1 MFVIWLI
8 HERDGAMEYY
18 TINDI
23 QILTGYSRKKI
34 RLIIKKLNEKI
45 IKKYNYV
52 KLKPLLFND
61 KIEKNIYLKEW
72 RLNYDRNVKK

>member
-1 MFVIWLI
+1 MK
-8 HERDGAMEYY
+8 YY

>member
-1 MFVIWLI
+1 
-8 HERDGAMEYY
+8 MEYY

>member
-1 MFVIWLI
+1 
-8 HERDGAMEYY
+8 MEYY

-52 KLKPLLFND
+52 KLKPLLFNE
-61 KIEKNIYLKEW
+61 KKNTIEPF
-72 RLNYDRNVKK
+72 